1 MLQKVDM
8 VFSSKLDMI
17 ISSLQHCHYEGV
29 VRSTAAKSSSQYH
42 RNKRD
47 HKGIKRVPNMGMVSP
62 DITPTEESLLPPHP
76 PFVPPN
82 AIPEVVKFDH
92 EKRTV
97 MVRPSVGSEGRHIQ
111 LLTNYFTVNLT
122 AQDQFFCQYKISI
135 KSIDNLAVEGKGIGR
150 KVMDRLYQT
159 YSLELGGKEF
169 AYDGY
174 NSLFTVGF
182 LPQNNFDFI
191 VVLEESTR
199 VPCGSASDEN
209 PSVDTRKLSKHS
221 LVSKTLTVQIRGFL
235 VVKQSYFDGDPANF
249 TDLGGGV
256 TGCRGFHSSFHATH
270 GGLFLNMDVST
281 TIMLKPGPVID
292 FLIANQNVRNAK
304 EINWAKAKR
313 TLKNMRIKTIHT
325 NLEFKIIGLSPL
337 PCSQQTFILKGKI
350 DDGKDLPVE
359 VTVFNYFKEK
369 CIELTWSSSLPCLVV
384 GKPKG
389 PIYLPIELCNL
400 ISLQRYTRALSSQL
414 RASLVERS
422 RQKPQERIRAV
433 TNAFQK
439 NHYNNEPL
447 ISSCG
452 ITIEKQ
458 LAEIDGRILN
468 APTLKVGNEE
478 DCFPKNGRWNFT
490 NKRLLQAIP
499 IESWAIVNFSAR
511 CDLSH
516 LSREMINCARN
527 KGIII
532 NRPFTIIEE
541 NHQYVRMEPTV
552 RVEKMFEEV
561 IKRFPCPPQL
571 LLCVLPEKKNSA
583 LYGPWKKKNLHEMG
597 IVNQCISPTRITDH
611 YLTNVLLKI
620 NTKLGG
626 INSLLAVE
634 ANPSIPLVTDVPTM
648 IVGIDIS
655 HASPGHADLP
665 SVAAAV
671 GSRNWPLISR
681 YSASVRTQS
690 ARLEIIDSLYK
701 PLSNGED
708 DGMMRDLLLD
718 FYNSSGGRKPAQIII
733 FRDCVNESQF
743 SHVLNIELDQVI
755 KAFQHLGEGPLPRFT
770 VIMAQKNH
778 HTKLFQADSAE
789 NVPPGTVVDTRIV
802 HPRNYDF
809 YMCSQAGMIGTSRPT
824 HYHVLLD
831 EIGFNPDELQNLVHS
846 LSYVCQR
853 STSAISVV
861 APIRYAHLAAHQMSQ
876 FIKFDD
882 FSEISSQNGE
892 DGNLVIPE
900 MPRLHEEVRESMFFC

>member
-1 MLQKVDM
+1 M
-8 VFSSKLDMI
+8 
-17 ISSLQHCHYEGV
+17 E
-29 VRSTAAKSSSQYH
+29 
-42 RNKRD
+42 
-47 HKGIKRVPNMGMVSP
+47 SP
-62 DITPTEESLLPPHP
+62 DITPREESLLPPHP

-82 AIPEVVKFDH
+82 AIPELVKFDH

-97 MVRPSVGSEGRHIQ
+97 MARPSFGSEGRHIQ

-135 KSIDNLAVEGKGIGR
+135 KSIDNLAVEGKAIGR

-182 LPQNNFDFI
+182 LPQNNFDFT

-199 VPCGSASDEN
+199 VPCGSASGEN
-209 PSVDTRKLSKHS
+209 PSFDTRKLSKHS
-221 LVSKTLTVQIRGFL
+221 LVAKTLTVQIRYETKIPLSAISLFPGGSETGHTQDVLRVLDMILRQQQARRGCL
-235 VVKQSYFDGDPANF
+235 VVRQSYFDGDPANF

-256 TGCRGFHSSFHATH
+256 TGCRGFHSCFHATH
-270 GGLFLNMDVST
+270 GGLFLNM
-281 TIMLKPGPVID
+281 
-292 FLIANQNVRNAK
+292 
-304 EINWAKAKR
+304 
-313 TLKNMRIKTIHT
+313 
-325 NLEFKIIGLSPL
+325 
-337 PCSQQTFILKGKI
+337 GKI

-384 GKPKG
+384 GKPKR

-400 ISLQRYTRALSSQL
+400 ISLQRYTKALSSQL

-541 NHQYVRMEPTV
+541 NHQYVRMEPAV

-561 IKRFPCPPQL
+561 IKRFPFPPQL

-648 IVGIDIS
+648 IVGIGIS
-655 HASPGHADLP
+655 HVSRGHADLP
-665 SVAAAV
+665 SVAAA
-671 GSRNWPLISR
+671 
-681 YSASVRTQS
+681 
-690 ARLEIIDSLYK
+690 
-701 PLSNGED
+701 
-708 DGMMRDLLLD
+708 
-718 FYNSSGGRKPAQIII
+718 
-733 FRDCVNESQF
+733 
-743 SHVLNIELDQVI
+743 
-755 KAFQHLGEGPLPRFT
+755 FQHLGEGPLPSFT

-824 HYHVLLD
+824 HYQVLLD

-846 LSYVCQR
+846 LSYVYQR

-876 FIKFDD
+876 FIKFED

-892 DGNLVIPE
+892 DGNSVIPE
-900 MPRLHEEVRESMFFC
+900 MPKLHEEVRESMFFC